1 MRARRLS
8 LESCSMKRQ
17 GVFPLDGMVDQN
29 GRRTYLYTWV
39 ERGIVNGKRLPRVL
53 NTVSPEGDSHM
64 EQTGMLIG
72 NFEFNPKRRPSG
84 RGSSFL

>member
-53 NTVSPEGDSHM
+53 NTVSP
-64 EQTGMLIG
+64 
-72 NFEFNPKRRPSG
+72 
-84 RGSSFL
+84 RGGLPYGTDWDAHRKF